1 MTWPSHQIPRKL
13 PSANPTISSL
23 STESERTGNY
33 LCLVPFFSIVYILVQ
48 FEAEVLIGFLV
59 SPRGDKKVICNKFI
73 QTVRKRDLMHC
84 YCLEEWLCFLSKRF
98 VKTWNFS
105 FHKRNLL
112 NSFSAY
118 GFILLHSVALLSL
131 KFRLIII

>member
-84 YCLEEWLCFLSKRF
+84 YCLEEHAKSGSDYAFCQNVLSKLETFLSIKGI
-98 VKTWNFS
+98 
-105 FHKRNLL
+105 
-112 NSFSAY
+112 Y
-118 GFILLHSVALLSL
+118 
-131 KFRLIII
+131 